1 MNILEYPDSL
11 YNPNHEWQRK
21 KGLYD
26 SDTWIRTRGAV
37 SFEEGLMERYQ
48 NLLPSSPKQQWNKLE
63 RLFPAILIFASE
75 AD

>member
-1 MNILEYPDSL
+1 MSDKE
-11 YNPNHEWQRK
+11 K
-21 KGLYD
+21 KGLFG

-48 NLLPSSPKQQWNKLE
+48 NIFPSSPKQHWNKLE